1 MNTNYIIP
9 LTCGLG
15 GGLIY
20 RHFYD
25 MYLNSFNYKNDPKY
39 ALMTYQH
46 YDNIYNVGMVYGL
59 GLGILYVF
67 YKNIDYPLI
76 KIDSNFS

>member
-1 MNTNYIIP
+1 MYSNYLIP
-9 LTCGLG
+9 LGCGLG

-25 MYLNSFNYKNDPKY
+25 MYLNSFNYNKEKTY
-39 ALMTYQH
+39 ALVTYQH
-46 YDNIYNVGMVYGL
+46 YDNIYNTGMFFGISL
-59 GLGILYVF
+59 GLIYIGI
-67 YKNIDYPLI
+67 KNFNYPLI